1 MNKLMYTYRVTI
13 TKKWQYFMI
22 VYFCDNVFI
31 IKIYRRF
38 IADLASG
45 GSDDWAKGVA
55 RAKFAYTVE
64 LGDTGKFGFLL
75 PPRYINVTG
84 NEMFGAIKTLLKEAR
99 KIRLRQHVN

>member
-1 MNKLMYTYRVTI
+1 MSVIKTYHLPT
-13 TKKWQYFMI
+13 T
-22 VYFCDNVFI
+22 
-31 IKIYRRF
+31 
-38 IADLASG
+38 DLASG

>member
-1 MNKLMYTYRVTI
+1 MCTYRVTI
-13 TKKWQYFMI
+13 TNMWQYFMI
-22 VYFCDNVFI
+22 VCFCDNESV
-31 IKIYRRF
+31 IKTYRLLT
-38 IADLASG
+38 DLASG